1 MKKAIALIIGLI
13 LSCLIVF
20 VLPKVTSNV
29 YANNL
34 NSINEVSQVKQG
46 ILGYGDTNTTYYKLY
61 YNNDLI
67 GILHN
72 LDYFNSIINNNDYAF
87 ENDFGDIQL
96 GLINDCYIVD
106 ETSNIIFE
114 DLDKEIAEFVIENK
128 YVGIQTTAVEF
139 STNEGVYD
147 IIYVAN
153 KDDFISARDMF
164 LENFI
169 SNESLTKISNKE
181 EIASPSDFGSVEK
194 NLEIKETMTFTE
206 SVVYPDNIFMS
217 VNEIYNYLCYGRN
230 ETRQYYET
238 KVGDTVQAVGY
249 YFGDMSAKQIM
260 MLNPDIIFDEDQ
272 ILAPGTV
279 LNVTYYQSPITVVV
293 TKERL
298 YQQTVLPDSPSY
310 VDDDELEMGKRKIIQ
325 EEENGLRNVLYKETW
340 VNGVIQDGEEL
351 SSSIVKEAVQGIIA
365 VGTMA
370 GRDVGT
376 GNWRFPVDNPIITCN
391 YTCYYAHGGVDF
403 QNMYARWDNVYAAD
417 AGKVIAVGWTDI
429 GGYYVRIDHNNGFIT
444 YYGHMRTYP
453 YVAVDQIVDRGDI
466 LGPIGMTGNASGPHV
481 HFAMYHND
489 VLIDPC
495 TQLACGLALWG

>member
-87 ENDFGDIQL
+87 ENDFGNIQL

-153 KDDFISARDMF
+153 KDDFITARDMF

-260 MLNPDIIFDEDQ
+260 MLNPDVIFDEDQ

-495 TQLACGLALWG
+495 IQLACGLALWG